1 MQNVD
6 CDNRLRII
14 YSKGLMS
21 RKLEYLIQ
29 RRIVYRRSPIND
41 TPTEVYDWGEYY
53 ADGTYECYELFKS
66 KAKITSF
73 KSLKWHLLVLRYL
86 NPNLNIAQFKNLS
99 RYISNSKNNFI
110 TFDVNEKTLYSIVE
124 DVYGENINE
133 PPRNKKRKVIF
144 KEFSQLTLEE
154 KLKIVG
160 QMVGRSKRIT
170 QDDIYQIMLEIN
182 DNGKKITIN
191 ELANKLNCTPRTI
204 HRNMGEQLK
213 NEKNILN
220 ASI

>member
-1 MQNVD
+1 
-6 CDNRLRII
+6 
-14 YSKGLMS
+14 MS

-86 NPNLNIAQFKNLS
+86 NPELNINQFKNIS
-99 RYISNSKNNFI
+99 EYISNSKNNFI
-110 TFDVNEKTLYSIVE
+110 TFDVNNQILNSIVE
-124 DVYGENINE
+124 DVFSENVNN
-133 PPRNKKRKVIF
+133 PPKNKKRKVIF

-170 QDDIYQIMLEIN
+170 QDEIYQMMLEIN

-191 ELANKLNCTPRTI
+191 DLANKLNCTPRTI
-204 HRNMGEQLK
+204 HRNMGYQLK
-213 NEKNILN
+213 KEKDILN
-220 ASI
+220 SGI

>member
-1 MQNVD
+1 
-6 CDNRLRII
+6 
-14 YSKGLMS
+14 MS

-86 NPNLNIAQFKNLS
+86 NPELNKNQFKNIS
-99 RYISNSKNNFI
+99 EYISNSKNNFI
-110 TFDVNEKTLYSIVE
+110 TFDVNNQILDSIVE
-124 DVYGENINE
+124 DIFKENVNN
-133 PPRNKKRKVIF
+133 PPKNKKRKVIF

-170 QDDIYQIMLEIN
+170 QDDIYQMMLEIN

-191 ELANKLNCTPRTI
+191 DLANKLNCTPRTI
-204 HRNMGEQLK
+204 HRNMGDQLK
-213 NEKNILN
+213 KEKDILN
-220 ASI
+220 SGI

>member
-1 MQNVD
+1 
-6 CDNRLRII
+6 
-14 YSKGLMS
+14 MS

-86 NPNLNIAQFKNLS
+86 NPELNKNQFKNIS
-99 RYISNSKNNFI
+99 EFISNSKNNFI
-110 TFDVNEKTLYSIVE
+110 TFDVNDQILDSIVE
-124 DVYGENINE
+124 DIFKENVNN
-133 PPRNKKRKVIF
+133 PPKNKKRKVIF

-170 QDDIYQIMLEIN
+170 QDDIYQMMLEIN

-191 ELANKLNCTPRTI
+191 DLADKLNCTPRTI

-213 NEKNILN
+213 KEKDILN
-220 ASI
+220 SGI

>member
-14 YSKGLMS
+14 YSRGLMS

-66 KAKITSF
+66 KAKITSY

-86 NPNLNIAQFKNLS
+86 NENLSLSEFKNLS
-99 RYISNSKNNFI
+99 RHITNIKNNFI
-110 TFDVNEKTLYSIVE
+110 TFEISNKQLNSIVE
-124 DVYGENINE
+124 DIYQENINIA
-133 PPRNKKRKVIF
+133 PKNKRRKIIF
-144 KEFSQLTLEE
+144 KEFSPLTLEE

-160 QMVGRSKRIT
+160 QFIGRTKRINE
-170 QDDIYQIMLEIN
+170 DDIYEMMIEIN
-182 DNGKKITIN
+182 ENNKKITIS
-191 ELANKLNCTPRTI
+191 ELANRLNCTPRTI
-204 HRNMGEQLK
+204 YRNMGEQLK
-213 NEKNILN
+213 QEKDLLN
-220 ASI
+220 DMI

>member
-1 MQNVD
+1 
-6 CDNRLRII
+6 
-14 YSKGLMS
+14 MS

-86 NPNLNIAQFKNLS
+86 NPELNINQFKNIS
-99 RYISNSKNNFI
+99 EYISNSKNNFI
-110 TFDVNEKTLYSIVE
+110 TFDVNNQILNSIVE
-124 DVYGENINE
+124 DVFSENVNN
-133 PPRNKKRKVIF
+133 PPKNKKRKVIF

-170 QDDIYQIMLEIN
+170 QDEIYQMMLEIN

-191 ELANKLNCTPRTI
+191 DLADKLNCTPRTI
-204 HRNMGEQLK
+204 HRNMGDQLK
-213 NEKNILN
+213 KEKDILN
-220 ASI
+220 SGI

>member
-1 MQNVD
+1 
-6 CDNRLRII
+6 
-14 YSKGLMS
+14 MS

-86 NPNLNIAQFKNLS
+86 NPELNKNQFKNIS
-99 RYISNSKNNFI
+99 EYISNSKNNFI
-110 TFDVNEKTLYSIVE
+110 TFDVNDQILDSIVE
-124 DVYGENINE
+124 DIFKENVNN
-133 PPRNKKRKVIF
+133 PPKNKKRKVIF

-170 QDDIYQIMLEIN
+170 QDDIYQMMLEIN

-191 ELANKLNCTPRTI
+191 DLANKLNCTPRTI

-213 NEKNILN
+213 KEKDILN
-220 ASI
+220 QSI

>member
-1 MQNVD
+1 
-6 CDNRLRII
+6 
-14 YSKGLMS
+14 MS

-53 ADGTYECYELFKS
+53 AEGTYECYELFKS

-86 NPNLNIAQFKNLS
+86 NPELNINQFKNIS
-99 RYISNSKNNFI
+99 EYISNSKNNFI
-110 TFDVNEKTLYSIVE
+110 TFDVNDQILNSIVE
-124 DVYGENINE
+124 DIFKENVNN
-133 PPRNKKRKVIF
+133 PPKNKRRKVIF

-170 QDDIYQIMLEIN
+170 QDEIYQMMLEIN

-191 ELANKLNCTPRTI
+191 DLANKLNCTPRTI

-213 NEKNILN
+213 KEKDILN
-220 ASI
+220 QSI

>member
-1 MQNVD
+1 
-6 CDNRLRII
+6 
-14 YSKGLMS
+14 MS

-41 TPTEVYDWGEYY
+41 TPIEVYDWGEYY

-86 NPNLNIAQFKNLS
+86 NPELNKNQFKNIS
-99 RYISNSKNNFI
+99 EFISNSKNNFI
-110 TFDVNEKTLYSIVE
+110 TFDVNDQILDSIVE
-124 DVYGENINE
+124 DIFKENVNN
-133 PPRNKKRKVIF
+133 PPKNKKRKVIF

-170 QDDIYQIMLEIN
+170 QDDIYQMMLEIN

-191 ELANKLNCTPRTI
+191 DLANKLNCTPRTI

-213 NEKNILN
+213 KEKDILN
-220 ASI
+220 QSI

>member
-1 MQNVD
+1 
-6 CDNRLRII
+6 
-14 YSKGLMS
+14 MS

-53 ADGTYECYELFKS
+53 AEGTYECYELFKS

-86 NPNLNIAQFKNLS
+86 NPELNINQFKNIS
-99 RYISNSKNNFI
+99 EYISSSKNNFI
-110 TFDVNEKTLYSIVE
+110 TFDVNDQILNSIVE
-124 DVYGENINE
+124 DIFKENVND
-133 PPRNKKRKVIF
+133 PPKNKKRKVIF

-170 QDDIYQIMLEIN
+170 QDDIYQMMLEIN

-191 ELANKLNCTPRTI
+191 DLANKLNCTPRTI

-213 NEKNILN
+213 KEKDILN
-220 ASI
+220 QSI

>member
-1 MQNVD
+1 
-6 CDNRLRII
+6 
-14 YSKGLMS
+14 MS

-86 NPNLNIAQFKNLS
+86 NPGLNINQFKNIS
-99 RYISNSKNNFI
+99 EYISNSKNNFI
-110 TFDVNEKTLYSIVE
+110 TFDVNNQILNSIVE
-124 DVYGENINE
+124 DVFSENVNN
-133 PPRNKKRKVIF
+133 PPKNKKRKVIF

-170 QDDIYQIMLEIN
+170 QDEIYQMMLEIN

-191 ELANKLNCTPRTI
+191 DLADKLNCTPRTI
-204 HRNMGEQLK
+204 HRNMGDQLK
-213 NEKNILN
+213 KEKDILN
-220 ASI
+220 SGI